1 MTDTISRE
9 DYEELME
16 ILQDYD
22 DNQTDLAL
30 SAENIS
36 DFCEDLNIASQDI
49 LEKLEAVC
57 SLLSAQNYVL
67 DKLLKK
73 AEKSYEY
80 RSYKDVPF

>member
-1 MTDTISRE
+1 
-9 DYEELME
+9 ME

-30 SAENIS
+30 SAESIS
-36 DFCEDLNIASQDI
+36 DCCDDLNNASQDI

-57 SLLSAQNYVL
+57 ALLSAQNYVL

-73 AEKSYEY
+73 AEKSYGY
-80 RSYKDVPF
+80 QSNKDVPF